1 MPLSSLN
8 KVRNAGESDPLLS
21 PPLPAATD
29 SAILPSCQPDFQIK
43 ENRFLLNPLLFE
55 AYPSV
60 EAEGSITGESQI
72 MSR

>member
-1 MPLSSLN
+1 MSGASF
-8 KVRNAGESDPLLS
+8 VRNAGESDPLLS

-29 SAILPSCQPDFQIK
+29 SVTLPSCQPYFQMK
-43 ENRFLLNPLLFE
+43 ENRFPLNPLLFE

-60 EAEGSITGESQI
+60 EAEGSITGESRI